1 MKQCCAGIGSYI
13 SVHKVLNHDFSQ
25 YGGIF
30 TPLLNTKKSKD
41 VFIKP
46 NGQYLCAYFKDPW
59 DKLPD
64 IYIYFSGQEPKF
76 TVPLHFTGTDFQNKV

>member
-25 YGGIF
+25 YDGIF

-59 DKLPD
+59 YKLPD